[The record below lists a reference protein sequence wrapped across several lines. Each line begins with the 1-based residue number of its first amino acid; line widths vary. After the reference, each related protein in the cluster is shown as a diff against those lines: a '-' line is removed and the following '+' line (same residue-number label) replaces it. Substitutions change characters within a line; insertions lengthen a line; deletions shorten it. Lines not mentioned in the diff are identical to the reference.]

1 MINPEIELRMQMT
14 FMHRVLRA
22 LIQTHPRRHALV
34 EAWQTESSEALAH
47 LGIQSIGLGA
57 TDEVGQAVEKAFWQ
71 WNSLIRELP
80 ETDQTQG

>member
-1 MINPEIELRMQMT
+1 MPNPDIEVQMQIT

-22 LIQTHPRRHALV
+22 LVQTHPRRRALV

-47 LGIQSIGLGA
+47 LGIQSVGLGA

-71 WNSLIRELP
+71 WNSLIREIP
-80 ETDQTQG
+80 ESDPS

>member
-1 MINPEIELRMQMT
+1 MSQSDTEVQMQMM

-22 LIQTHPRRHALV
+22 LVQTHPRRHALV
-34 EAWQTESSEALAH
+34 DAWQSESSEALAH

-57 TDEVGQAVEKAFWQ
+57 TDGIERAVEKAFWQ

-80 ETDQTQG
+80 EKDQS

>member
-1 MINPEIELRMQMT
+1 MSQSDFEVRMQT
-14 FMHRVLRA
+14 IFMHRVLRA
-22 LIQTHPRRHALV
+22 LVQTHPRRHALV

-47 LGIQSIGLGA
+47 LGIQTIGLGA

-80 ETDQTQG
+80 EKDQA

>member
-1 MINPEIELRMQMT
+1 MSQSDTEVHMQMI

-22 LIQTHPRRHALV
+22 LVQTHPRRHALV
-34 EAWQTESSEALAH
+34 EAWQTESREALAH

-71 WNSLIRELP
+71 WNSVIRELP
-80 ETDQTQG
+80 ETDQA

>member
-1 MINPEIELRMQMT
+1 MSQSDIELHMQT
-14 FMHRVLRA
+14 IFMHRVLRA
-22 LIQTHPRRHALV
+22 LVQTHPRRHALV

-57 TDEVGQAVEKAFWQ
+57 ADEVGQAVERAFWQ

-80 ETDQTQG
+80 EKNQAQG

>member
-1 MINPEIELRMQMT
+1 MSQSDTEVRMQT
-14 FMHRVLRA
+14 IFMHRVLRA
-22 LIQTHPRRHALV
+22 LVQTHPRRHALV

-47 LGIQSIGLGA
+47 LGIQTIGLGA

-80 ETDQTQG
+80 EKDQA